1 MEKMQKLASIYVK
14 IYNKRTLTIDD
25 LTFLAKYDPECF
37 AKTCENLI
45 YKIPETRELMTQELA
60 TQEPEEI
67 QMAEEAD
74 AQAAQRTE
82 DDRQKIEE
90 EHIRQLLLNL
100 RDMKE
105 NAGESGGSRPGEKSS
120 WKPLYGKS
128 CFRIMI
134 RTDILKCRKNPEN
147 PYLIKRFEKLVEMN
161 IQLMIQ

>member
-1 MEKMQKLASIYVK
+1 MEKNAKLASIYVK

-60 TQEPEEI
+60 TLDPEEI

-74 AQAAQRTE
+74 VQAVQRTE

-105 NAGESGGSRPGEKSS
+105 MPVNQVDPDRVKNLLGSLYMEKLFPHND
-120 WKPLYGKS
+120 KNRYFEMPEEPGKS
-128 CFRIMI
+128 IFN
-134 RTDILKCRKNPEN
+134 KK
-147 PYLIKRFEKLVEMN
+147 V
-161 IQLMIQ
+161 

>member
-1 MEKMQKLASIYVK
+1 MEKNAKLASIYVK

-25 LTFLAKYDPECF
+25 LTFLA
-37 AKTCENLI
+37 
-45 YKIPETRELMTQELA
+45 
-60 TQEPEEI
+60 

-105 NAGESGGSRPGEKSS
+105 MPVNQVDPDRVKNLLGSLYMEKLFPHND
-120 WKPLYGKS
+120 KNRYFEMPEEPGKS
-128 CFRIMI
+128 IFN
-134 RTDILKCRKNPEN
+134 KK
-147 PYLIKRFEKLVEMN
+147 V
-161 IQLMIQ
+161 

>member
-1 MEKMQKLASIYVK
+1 MEKNAKLASIYVK

-105 NAGESGGSRPGEKSS
+105 MPVNQVDPDRVKNLLGS
-120 WKPLYGKS
+120 LY
-128 CFRIMI
+128 M
-134 RTDILKCRKNPEN
+134 
-147 PYLIKRFEKLVEMN
+147 EKLFPHNDKNRYFEMPEEPGKFIFN
-161 IQLMIQ
+161 KKV